1 MIIDNYNILIELVKE
16 MQVEISKLDNQL
28 EYNYSRIKEAD
39 IYLRGFREAEP
50 EDFKVFSPRNAESV
64 HKKEIERACGEKS
77 SYEEKNR
84 ELLSKRNILASRIE
98 KLNKVL
104 NRENHNLTV
113 LNFQEE
119 DRRRI
124 ARELHDTSLQNLTH
138 LVHKIELCGMYIDND
153 PIQAKLE
160 LSVINKRLRE
170 TINEIRETIFDLR
183 PMTFDDFGIKTA
195 LERLIANVNEDNK
208 FEIDADIDDVSC
220 ETNLVLVSIYRIV
233 QESVYNIVKHS
244 DAEKI
249 VLQLKRVKDKCII
262 DIEDDGKGFEEES
275 IDSKKHFGLSLMRE
289 RVELLNGNIAINSI
303 IGSGTKIHAEI
314 PLIS

>member
-1 MIIDNYNILIELVKE
+1 MIIDNYNILIELLKE
-16 MQVEISKLDNQL
+16 MQEEMGKLDNQL
-28 EYNYSRIKEAD
+28 EYNYSRIKESD
-39 IYLRGFREAEP
+39 IYLRGIREAEP

-64 HKKEIERACGEKS
+64 HKKEIERACAEKL

-84 ELLSKRNILASRIE
+84 ELLFKRDIVSSRIE

-119 DRRRI
+119 DRQRI

-138 LVHKIELCGMYIDND
+138 LVHKIELCSMYIEND

-160 LSVINKRLRE
+160 LSIINKRLRE

-183 PMTFDDFGIKTA
+183 PMTFDDFGMKTA
-195 LERLIANVNEDNK
+195 IERLLDNVNEDNK
-208 FEIDADIDDVSC
+208 FEIDADIEDVSC

-233 QESVYNIVKHS
+233 QESMYNIVKH
-244 DAEKI
+244 AEANKI
-249 VLQLKRVKDKCII
+249 VIKLKKVKNKCMI
-262 DIEDDGKGFEEES
+262 DIEDDGKGFEKEGF
-275 IDSKKHFGLSLMRE
+275 DSKNHFGISLMRE
-289 RVELLNGNIAINSI
+289 RVELLNGNMTIDSI
-303 IGSGTKIHAEI
+303 LDSGTKIHVEI